1 MEREWRRLA
10 NNLNFTLDGVAR
22 IFLPAAYARRF
33 RADPPEYVGQISF
46 ADQKIPCLA
55 LLTKPS
61 ITFPKIFRGLIRHE
75 LFEVREHNF
84 PF

>member
-55 LLTKPS
+55 LLTTEHHVS
-61 ITFPKIFRGLIRHE
+61 QDFPW
-75 LFEVREHNF
+75 
-84 PF
+84 PYPP